1 MHQPSTKEIVV
12 ECLAKDGHHFSA
24 YIYESEDKGASV
36 YLLLPAMGTPAT
48 YYEVFCAALQ
58 QSGMNVAIADL
69 RGIGGSSI
77 RASKNCDFG
86 YREIIEQDLK
96 AFVDCIKKHFPN
108 NQRVFFGHSLG
119 GQLWSLFLSRH
130 PSAAS
135 GLVTM
140 ASCNVHYQGWPR
152 PARYRVLTMA
162 STLRILGFVLGY
174 VPAAKLGFA
183 GTEAKTV
190 IVDWSNNC
198 MNGQYVL
205 ANDSTNYEAAMAT
218 LCKPILSIS
227 IEGDNLAP
235 KLSVD
240 KLVIKMKAAIVTRM
254 HLVPA
259 AIGLNR
265 PSHFGWA
272 KRPASVVTLIS
283 TWTKEY
289 QKNLK

>member
-1 MHQPSTKEIVV
+1 MHQPSAKQILI
-12 ECLAKDGHHFSA
+12 ECLTKDEHLFSA
-24 YIYESEDKGASV
+24 RIYTSENKGAPV
-36 YLLLPAMGTPAT
+36 YLLLPAMGTPAS
-48 YYEVFCAALQ
+48 YYSTFCSELQ
-58 QSGMNVAIADL
+58 QSGVSVAIVDL
-69 RGIGGSSI
+69 RGIGNSSI
-77 RASKNCDFG
+77 RPSKNCDFG

-108 NQRVFFGHSLG
+108 NQRILLGHSLG

-152 PARYRVLTMA
+152 PARYRVLAMA
-162 STLRILGFVLGY
+162 FVLRLLGAVLGY

-190 IVDWSNNC
+190 ILDWSNNC
-198 MNGQYVL
+198 MTGQYVL
-205 ANDSTNYEAAMAT
+205 ANDTTNYEAAMAT
-218 LCKPILSIS
+218 LRKPILSIS

-240 KLVIKMKAAIVTRM
+240 KLVTKLKVAIVTRM

-272 KRPASVVTLIS
+272 KRPASVVALIS
-283 TWTKEY
+283 TWATEF
-289 QKNLK
+289 QKT